1 MRVTVQPNV
10 NEITTGVGPAVYGTA
25 GKVVGMKPNDDRLP
39 AETITLDIEG
49 YRVTVSLAYV
59 PGTNRLWE
67 LVFVQRPGKDGT
79 ELNDMFRDLGIQ
91 LSRAIQGRDPV
102 TGKEVPP

>member
-1 MRVTVQPNV
+1 
-10 NEITTGVGPAVYGTA
+10 
-25 GKVVGMKPNDDRLP
+25 MKPNDDRLP

-49 YRVTVSLAYV
+49 FRVAVSLAFL
-59 PGTNRLWE
+59 PGTRQLWE

-91 LSRAIQGRDPV
+91 LSRAIQDRDPV
-102 TGKEVPP
+102 TGGEPPAAKLNCE